1 MDSMVKLRRLLRDV
15 YEQMGVERWTLV
27 PGHYG
32 IWALKVESV
41 EIYIYLFNLF
51 LIYIHLFNFNIYIL
65 ILIYILI

>member
-27 PGHYG
+27 PGQYG

-41 EIYIYLFNLF
+41 EIYIYIYIYTY
-51 LIYIHLFNFNIYIL
+51 LIYF
-65 ILIYILI
+65 